1 MQFFGLKRFHLRFQS
16 LRFHKMSLVVQYIDG
31 NAPIYWRKSHKDHP
45 IKSIKFL
52 ETYPLFFEVFFLYV
66 TRWTFN
72 FSFYYHTIHILD
84 EIQLKSSQSK
94 QLRLVHLIW

>member
-16 LRFHKMSLVVQYIDG
+16 LRFHTVVQYIDG

-52 ETYPLFFEVFFLYV
+52 E
-66 TRWTFN
+66 N
-72 FSFYYHTIHILD
+72 I
-84 EIQLKSSQSK
+84 SS
-94 QLRLVHLIW
+94 LL